1 MLGCG
6 TGSNTVRVFISHS
19 DKDQAWANQI
29 AQRLKEAG
37 LQVWDAADELY
48 PGDNWHL
55 EIGKALAA
63 ANAMIVLVSPA
74 AAESKMLREEISYAI
89 GVKKFKDRL
98 IPVIVKPTSK
108 MPWILKTMRPE
119 KGSPEEVSKRIIQ
132 RLKASKRPNNRP
144 KISVA

>member
-1 MLGCG
+1 MRI
-6 TGSNTVRVFISHS
+6 GSNVVRVFLSHS

-74 AAESKMLREEISYAI
+74 AAESKLLREEVSYAI
-89 GVKKFKDRL
+89 GSERFRDRL
-98 IPVIVKPTSK
+98 IPVVVRPTNK

-119 KGSPEEVSKRIIQ
+119 KGSPDEVSKRIIH
-132 RLKASKRPNNRP
+132 RLRARKRPNNRP
-144 KISVA
+144 KLSVA